1 MKSSRDILQSFFE
14 LSASMEENPEIKKR
28 IDAFIATFNRRDL
41 RKASTRIRIWK
52 FLNDLRTKAS
62 PDLKDGFEG
71 IMADL
76 TVKWEGSLNR
86 ALRENK
92 IREE

>member
-1 MKSSRDILQSFFE
+1 MLQSFFE
-14 LSASMEENPEIKKR
+14 LSSSLEDNPKVKERLDK
-28 IDAFIATFNRRDL
+28 FIATFNRRDL

-52 FLNDLRTKAS
+52 FLNELRTEAS
-62 PDLKDGFEG
+62 PDLRDGFEG

-76 TVKWEGSLNR
+76 TVKWEGTLNR